1 MTIPRFVTL
10 LLATIGLLAIASPSL
25 ATPSLATSAGAQPEG
40 RPDSRPG
47 NRPGMRVSTIAFK
60 VPGGSEGVTIA
71 GVLETP
77 IEPSGDDSPRPT
89 LVLLA
94 GPRSNTRDGVEAGR
108 PRLRLLADAMLK
120 QGFAVVRYDKR
131 GAGES
136 TGDLDKATTEDLA
149 SDTLAIIRHLRGRD
163 EVDPDRIAIVG
174 HGEGGVIGYI
184 LAGAEDG
191 PACVVS
197 LAGAGIDGRGVIN
210 DQLVTNMR
218 WLETPEEGIRDM
230 RDLQD
235 AFLMSVIEDAP
246 RDKQREMLTDLT
258 YRQYGGQV
266 SMLRAEQI
274 AETSLEWFHLPWT
287 KTFLTLDPS
296 EKLGKAKRPVLVL
309 LGALDIEVSD
319 ERNAEPLRKAIERSG
334 VAGSEVRVLP
344 GKNHHFQNA
353 ETGWY
358 GEYEAIEHAFA
369 PDVPEIIGRWLR
381 VQFGG

>member
-1 MTIPRFVTL
+1 
-10 LLATIGLLAIASPSL
+10 
-25 ATPSLATSAGAQPEG
+25 
-40 RPDSRPG
+40 
-47 NRPGMRVSTIAFK
+47 MRVSTIAFK
-60 VPGGSEGVTIA
+60 APGGSEGVTIA
-71 GVLETP
+71 GVLEAP
-77 IEPSGDDSPRPT
+77 IDPSGDEGPRPT
-89 LVLLA
+89 LLLLA
-94 GPRSNTRDGVEAGR
+94 GPRAGTRDGMEAGR

-120 QGFAVVRYDKR
+120 QGYAVVRYDRR

-136 TGDLDKATTEDLA
+136 TGDPDKATTEDLA
-149 SDTLAIIRHLRGRD
+149 SDALAILRHLRGRD

-184 LAGAEDG
+184 LAGADEG

-218 WLETPEEGIRDM
+218 WLDTPEEEIQDM
-230 RDLQD
+230 RERQD

-246 RDKQREMLTDLT
+246 RDRQREMLTELT
-258 YRQYGGQV
+258 FRQYGGQV

-287 KTFLTLDPS
+287 KMFLTLDPA
-296 EKLGKAKRPVLVL
+296 EKLSEAKKPVLVL
-309 LGALDIEVSD
+309 LGSLDIEVSD
-319 ERNAEPLRKAIERSG
+319 ERNAEPLRKAIERSR
-334 VAGSEVRVLP
+334 VEGSQVRVLP

-369 PDVPEIIGRWLR
+369 PDVPEIIGQWLR
-381 VQFGG
+381 EQLAKEARKQDPSRDPGQQ